1 MQVSI
6 FIPTK
11 NAGPKFQKTLENI
24 FLQLY
29 KNFEVIILD
38 SGSTDKT
45 LSIIKKFKTHLYK
58 IKPNEFGHGKTRNL
72 ALKLA
77 RGEYIVYLSQ
87 DALPANQFWLSNLIK
102 SLKYNKI
109 AGSFSRQIPK
119 NNSKTTEKFFYQYH
133 FPEKKIIRPTKKIN
147 IPIHSTFFSNVS
159 SCIKKKILKKYNFNE
174 KLLMCE
180 DQQWSQDVIKAGFK
194 TAYEPSSVVIH
205 SHNYSLK
212 KTFQRYF
219 DSAISLSEIINKNF
233 RIFRKI
239 GLTYMKKEFNYII
252 KNELTLLPYLTA
264 QNASK
269 ILGALLGFYQE
280 KIPIILKKRFS
291 MHSYYWQIK

>member
-102 SLKYNKI
+102 SLKY
-109 AGSFSRQIPK
+109 
-119 NNSKTTEKFFYQYH
+119 
-133 FPEKKIIRPTKKIN
+133 
-147 IPIHSTFFSNVS
+147 
-159 SCIKKKILKKYNFNE
+159 IK
-174 KLLMCE
+174 
-180 DQQWSQDVIKAGFK
+180 
-194 TAYEPSSVVIH
+194 
-205 SHNYSLK
+205 
-212 KTFQRYF
+212 
-219 DSAISLSEIINKNF
+219 
-233 RIFRKI
+233 
-239 GLTYMKKEFNYII
+239 
-252 KNELTLLPYLTA
+252 
-264 QNASK
+264 
-269 ILGALLGFYQE
+269 
-280 KIPIILKKRFS
+280 
-291 MHSYYWQIK
+291 